1 MYCGYDLKFLTEGCL
16 DDFELADSFYY
27 KGLKRYERHQEQID
41 TILNK
46 FSLQHGS
53 LDGSAIQR
61 NWFSQMQADIFIS
74 HSHSDAKTAII
85 FSEILRSCFNLS
97 SFIDSCVWGYS
108 TDLLRLID
116 DKYCL
121 NHDRDT
127 YNYTKRN
134 SSTSH
139 VHMMLSTALMMMM
152 DNCEC
157 VFFLDTPNS
166 VNTRDVIKRTQSP
179 WIYSEINISRLIRR
193 RVPKRFKLQE
203 SLRKSSAEA
212 FSIGI
217 EYEMDMSHFIELT
230 EDDFDK
236 WHEQL
241 NANLF
246 PLDVLYELV
255 PPETQG
261 VIYG

>member
-1 MYCGYDLKFLTEGCL
+1 MYRGYDLKFLTKGCFDDL
-16 DDFELADSFYY
+16 DIADSLYNN
-27 KGLKRYERHQEQID
+27 GLKRYKRHQEQIK
-41 TILNK
+41 TILADFALN
-46 FSLQHGS
+46 HGT
-53 LDGSAIQR
+53 LDGSAIQE
-61 NWFSQMQADIFIS
+61 NWFPQIQADIFIS
-74 HSHSDAKTAII
+74 HSHSDVRTAII
-85 FSEILRSCFNLS
+85 FSEILRNCFNLS

-108 TDLLRLID
+108 ADLLKLID
-116 DKYCL
+116 DEYCL
-121 NHDRDT
+121 NPGGDT
-127 YNYTKRN
+127 YNYKKRN

-166 VNTRDVIKRTQSP
+166 VNTRDVIKRTRSP

-212 FSIGI
+212 FSLGI
-217 EYEMDMSHFIELT
+217 EYELDMSHFIELS
-230 EDDFDK
+230 ENNFLEWSNQCDAEN
-236 WHEQL
+236 HS
-241 NANLF
+241 
-246 PLDVLYELV
+246 LDVLYELV
-255 PPETQG
+255 PPKAQG